1 MWVALT
7 KTNTPLTWPATT
19 VKQRPVSES
28 VISDGKEIL
37 RRKVRRSFRSSDVD
51 HMRGRD
57 IRMTRT
63 ILQTMAF
70 WKSFSESACHG
81 ARWGTT
87 AFYVPHFS
95 VALYF
100 SLRESSIQWTETTSH
115 RGPAPNGTSV
125 WVDLRQPC
133 QNCNNLESDPKL
145 HRWFPLL
152 WICI

>member
-1 MWVALT
+1 MSLFRRVPVMWVALT

-70 WKSFSESACHG
+70 GSLSQKAPV
-81 ARWGTT
+81 T
-87 AFYVPHFS
+87 VPDGGQLHFM
-95 VALYF
+95 Y
-100 SLRESSIQWTETTSH
+100 RI
-115 RGPAPNGTSV
+115 
-125 WVDLRQPC
+125 
-133 QNCNNLESDPKL
+133 
-145 HRWFPLL
+145 FP
-152 WICI
+152 